1 MMNSTNELKALEV
14 GEDTNHR
21 LAMVV
26 FKGGVVSDISIITL
40 NFDISVNFFGKLFF
54 LFLFSYS
61 YIVFDDVV

>member
-14 GEDTNHR
+14 GEDINHR

-26 FKGGVVSDISIITL
+26 FKGGVASDVSILTL
-40 NFDISVNFFGKLFF
+40 NFDISVNFFRKLFF

>member
-26 FKGGVVSDISIITL
+26 FKGGVASDISILTL
-40 NFDISVNFFGKLFF
+40 NFDI
-54 LFLFSYS
+54 
-61 YIVFDDVV
+61 